1 MILQKTVDDYKNY
14 FKSLFEYYTSPD
26 KYTGRPQAPTYYNKN
41 DRSTVEIDLSRLT
54 KDGYLMPGMTKFKLF
69 QEFPEK
75 KPVSTEDI
83 AAYSRL
89 NFRKLI
95 EDDLATRSKKGTPV
109 TIRFVSTAKRKH
121 KVKIEYVI
129 EFNMALNGICAQME
143 KLDAEFFNL
152 KPEEQVKLVSNY
164 YTKTKV
170 LPQIMGIDLGFSNVA
185 TLVYNNGKKDINRV
199 ISSKGFIDRINI
211 LDQKIDGLKSKLA
224 KNITGRAELIIKR
237 LNKETLTKEEIRKLR
252 LWDKEINTNVE
263 LCQLQKD
270 KNHITQDYIQKL
282 TTGIINEATTNN
294 MEFIVVGKNKL
305 WKQEL
310 NLGSKTNRKGYNLPH
325 ARLIEVLRYKALL
338 KGIVVLEIEESYT
351 SKTSFITNEELPQYA
366 PDTDGKI
373 NSQLKGTRN
382 GHVFKIGN
390 KKYHADI
397 NGAFNIIRKV
407 FKKFAYHPLKI
418 SLSYVLSELKMYG
431 RRYFYDFNR
440 KLYGVLATPS
450 QT

>member
-1 MILQKTVDDYKNY
+1 MKTYLTYSLRSQLLTKSITNVIDANLLSAKNVRNCVIFQINNILTAYQYNKDSKSYELRNADQLHVNQVNAIELINKVIPLFNQSRDADKQYNLFNKQISSKTLRQLLDKSLIEHTIRHGEISKDENQRAYANTHSYISQMILQKTVDDYKHY
-14 FKSLFEYYTSPD
+14 FKSLFEYYKAPD
-26 KYTGRPQAPTYYNKN
+26 KYTGRPQAPSYYNKN
-41 DRSTVEIDLSRLT
+41 DRSTIEIDLSRLT
-54 KDGYLMPGMTKFKLF
+54 KDGYLMPGMKKFKLF

-83 AAYSRL
+83 ATYSRL

-95 EDDLATRSKKGTPV
+95 EDDLATRPKKGTPV

-211 LDQKIDGLKSKLA
+211 LDQKIDDLKSKLA

-237 LNKETLTKEEIRKLR
+237 LNKETLTKDEIRKLR
-252 LWDKEINTNVE
+252 LWDKEININIG

-270 KNHITQDYIQKL
+270 KHHITPFQLHGQ
-282 TTGIINEATTNN
+282 INLYQWCRSCY
-294 MEFIVVGKNKL
+294 FS
-305 WKQEL
+305 L
-310 NLGSKTNRKGYNLPH
+310 NSLP
-325 ARLIEVLRYKALL
+325 V
-338 KGIVVLEIEESYT
+338 
-351 SKTSFITNEELPQYA
+351 
-366 PDTDGKI
+366 
-373 NSQLKGTRN
+373 
-382 GHVFKIGN
+382 
-390 KKYHADI
+390 
-397 NGAFNIIRKV
+397 
-407 FKKFAYHPLKI
+407 
-418 SLSYVLSELKMYG
+418 
-431 RRYFYDFNR
+431 
-440 KLYGVLATPS
+440 
-450 QT
+450 